1 MAAWELGNFD
11 GWMGGWPP
19 WTDVVVMSADQ
30 QPTVIQHWN
39 VCQGERKIKEWQN
52 IFQHFPA
59 NILLVNNR
67 WQSFSM
73 LIYNKINSYK
83 MIVNLCCE
91 TCNSEWT
98 VRSCWNKLSSFF
110 FVFFQRKNESS
121 WWNSKQLERSKN
133 HSRCT
138 RWIKSNFSVLIY
150 VKTLTL

>member
-1 MAAWELGNFD
+1 MIAPLSCYSSNYNGSMRVREFWWMD
-11 GWMGGWPP
+11 GWMTTLNRRCGNVSRPTAYSYSTLKCLPGGKKNKGVTKYLP
-19 WTDVVVMSADQ
+19 
-30 QPTVIQHWN
+30 
-39 VCQGERKIKEWQN
+39 
-52 IFQHFPA
+52 HFPA

-98 VRSCWNKLSSFF
+98 VRSCWNKLSYFF

-138 RWIKSNFSVLIY
+138 S
-150 VKTLTL
+150 